1 MVWSRLSLVP
11 QSFPVSVAP
20 SGHSCVLRSWW
31 RGSLAGHALGCGGLS
46 HTGSSGC
53 ATALV
58 DAGGSADGSVQCA
71 AEKSQPAVS
80 VGVSAWGL
88 LGCGL
93 SALLSSS

>member
-1 MVWSRLSLVP
+1 MGRTVGYAQGYV
-11 QSFPVSVAP
+11 
-20 SGHSCVLRSWW
+20 
-31 RGSLAGHALGCGGLS
+31 GLCR
-46 HTGSSGC
+46 TGSSVC
-53 ATALV
+53 ATAQGG
-58 DAGGSADGSVQCA
+58 AGGSADGSVQCA